1 MCKLIVIFMLTT
13 IILSCESPPIEE
25 PIEPVKCIYKEWQ
38 KEWACAVSDSFY
50 FKGVVDGVEWN
61 ASLMGAVVGSNFKY
75 SVGLNIHAIVP
86 GDSCSI
92 FLCFIRA
99 NDRLQFYGVN
109 DTIYFRKGS
118 IRSSA
123 SMVVFEHYKND
134 DSNTIYFIKE
144 GDSLSKSNF
153 ITLDWIN
160 KDSTEVAGSFAFDL
174 VAKDTVRFDITDGK
188 FRAKTCYK

>member
-1 MCKLIVIFMLTT
+1 MLTT

-134 DSNTIYFIKE
+134 DSNTIYFINE

-153 ITLDWIN
+153 IALDWIN
-160 KDSTEVAGSFAFDL
+160 KDSTEMAGSFAFDL
-174 VAKDTVRFDITDGK
+174 VAKDIDRFVITNGR